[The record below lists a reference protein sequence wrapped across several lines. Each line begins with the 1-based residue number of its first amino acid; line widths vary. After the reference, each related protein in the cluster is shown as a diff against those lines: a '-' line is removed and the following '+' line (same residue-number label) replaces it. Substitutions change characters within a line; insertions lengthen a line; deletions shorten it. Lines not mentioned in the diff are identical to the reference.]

1 MADVGWQ
8 MADVRSQISD
18 VGCQMLDVRSGICML
33 SNKNVR

>member
-8 MADVRSQISD
+8 MADVRSQISV

-33 SNKNVR
+33 SNENVR